1 MKCIHCGS
9 EIDNDLNY
17 CGYCGTK
24 AIHVPPIF
32 TMSKI
37 GTDVATEAIRSY
49 SEWGFYNNP
58 DAELN
63 PETGKKPEYGFD
75 ALDALPDENHLK
87 WARDFMKAD
96 EIAAEYTY
104 QSLEDQF
111 AESEEDTEEPEQD
124 DISDDD
130 GAYDDYDDYEDDS
143 EDEANA
149 TAPKKRIPS
158 AVIVVALVLLAAA
171 IAVAAYFL
179 FGGDK
184 TYEADLNSLMNEP
197 KVIGYDG
204 YGEMA
209 LMPQIDAAKEDAWL
223 DTVEFDVDKEAF
235 TKVLDTVKYT
245 PDKTDK
251 LSNGDVVN
259 ITITY
264 DENLAEEAE
273 LKLTAK
279 PTTYEV
285 KDLEIGKDLAYDPH
299 AYHAYYDDFILP
311 QSDTEY
317 LSRADVVYSTNGNSS
332 TVQQAIN
339 EIYAR
344 HGWIFGSEYYDKLFR
359 GFEWYTPM
367 YEPDKFDN
375 AWLNDYEKENLA
387 LLTGYRD
394 ELRAAEK
401 KAAEE
406 KAAKEAAEKATQ
418 SSKPSKPSDDDD
430 D

>member
-9 EIDNDLNY
+9 EIDNDLNF

-32 TMSKI
+32 TMAKI

-49 SEWGFYNNP
+49 SEWGFYNSP

-63 PETGKKPEYGFD
+63 PETGKRPEYD
-75 ALDALPDENHLK
+75 LTALDALPSDDPIK
-87 WARDFMKAD
+87 WAREFVEAD
-96 EIAAEYTY
+96 QIEAE
-104 QSLEDQF
+104 QF
-111 AESEEDTEEPEQD
+111 NQEESEPDEDAEE
-124 DISDDD
+124 
-130 GAYDDYDDYEDDS
+130 YEEEYEEEEDAKAADS
-143 EDEANA
+143 E
-149 TAPKKRIPS
+149 PKKKVPL
-158 AVIVVALVLLAAA
+158 AVIVILLVLLGAA

-209 LMPQIDAAKEDAWL
+209 LMPQIDSAKEDAWL
-223 DTVEFDVDKEAF
+223 DTVEFDVDKETFA
-235 TKVLDTVKYT
+235 KVLDTVQYT
-245 PDKTDK
+245 PDKTED

-259 ITITY
+259 ISIIY
-264 DENLAEEAE
+264 DEKLAAEAE
-273 LKLTAK
+273 LKITAK

-285 KDLEIGKDLAYDPH
+285 KGLEIGKDLAYDPH
-299 AYHAYYDDFILP
+299 VYHAYYDDFILP
-311 QSDTEY
+311 QSDTED
-317 LSRADVVYSTNGNSS
+317 LSRADVVYSTNGSS
-332 TVQQAIN
+332 GTVQQAIN

-375 AWLNDYEKENLA
+375 SWLNEHEKANLA
-387 LLTGYRD
+387 LLTEYRD

-406 KAAKEAAEKATQ
+406 KAAKEAAEKASQ
-418 SSKPSKPSDDDD
+418 SSKPTKPSDDDD
-430 D
+430 

>member
-9 EIDNDLNY
+9 EIDNDLNF

-32 TMSKI
+32 TMAKI

-49 SEWGFYNNP
+49 SEWGFYNSP

-63 PETGKKPEYGFD
+63 PETGKRPEYD
-75 ALDALPDENHLK
+75 LTALDALPSDDPIK
-87 WARDFMKAD
+87 WAREFVEAD
-96 EIAAEYTY
+96 QIEAE
-104 QSLEDQF
+104 QF
-111 AESEEDTEEPEQD
+111 NQEESEPDEDAEE
-124 DISDDD
+124 
-130 GAYDDYDDYEDDS
+130 YEEEYEEEEDAKAADS
-143 EDEANA
+143 E
-149 TAPKKRIPS
+149 PKKKVPL
-158 AVIVVALVLLAAA
+158 AVIVILLVLLGAA

-209 LMPQIDAAKEDAWL
+209 LMPQIDSAKEDAWL
-223 DTVEFDVDKEAF
+223 DTVEFDVDKETFA
-235 TKVLDTVKYT
+235 KVLDTVQYT
-245 PDKTDK
+245 PDKTED

-259 ITITY
+259 ISITY
-264 DENLAEEAE
+264 DEKLAAEAE
-273 LKLTAK
+273 LKITAK

-285 KDLEIGKDLAYDPH
+285 KGLEIGKDLAYDPH
-299 AYHAYYDDFILP
+299 VYHAYYDDFILP
-311 QSDTEY
+311 QSDTED
-317 LSRADVVYSTNGNSS
+317 LSRADVVYSTNGSS
-332 TVQQAIN
+332 GTVQQAIN

-375 AWLNDYEKENLA
+375 SWLNEHEKANLA
-387 LLTGYRD
+387 LLTEYRD

-406 KAAKEAAEKATQ
+406 KAAKEAAEKAAQ
-418 SSKPSKPSDDDD
+418 SSKPTKPSDDDD
-430 D
+430 

>member
-24 AIHVPPIF
+24 AIRVPPVF
-32 TMSKI
+32 TMKKI
-37 GTDVATEAIRSY
+37 GTDIATDAIRSY
-49 SEWGFYNNP
+49 SEWGFYNSP

-63 PETGKKPEYGFD
+63 PETGKRPEYD
-75 ALDALPDENHLK
+75 LTALDALPSDDPIK
-87 WARDFMKAD
+87 WAREFVEAD
-96 EIAAEYTY
+96 QIEAE
-104 QSLEDQF
+104 QF
-111 AESEEDTEEPEQD
+111 NQEESEPDEDAEE
-124 DISDDD
+124 
-130 GAYDDYDDYEDDS
+130 YEEEYEEEEDAKAADS
-143 EDEANA
+143 E
-149 TAPKKRIPS
+149 PKKKVPL
-158 AVIVVALVLLAAA
+158 AVIVILLVLLGAA

-209 LMPQIDAAKEDAWL
+209 LMPQIDSAKEDAWL
-223 DTVEFDVDKEAF
+223 DTVEFDVDKETFA
-235 TKVLDTVKYT
+235 KVLDTVQYT
-245 PDKTDK
+245 PDKTED

-259 ITITY
+259 ISIIY
-264 DENLAEEAE
+264 DEKLAAEAE
-273 LKLTAK
+273 LKITAK

-285 KDLEIGKDLAYDPH
+285 KGLEIGKDLAYDPH
-299 AYHAYYDDFILP
+299 VYHAYYDDFILP
-311 QSDTEY
+311 QSDTED
-317 LSRADVVYSTNGNSS
+317 LSRADVVYSTNGSS
-332 TVQQAIN
+332 GTVQQAIN

-375 AWLNDYEKENLA
+375 SWLNEHEKVNLA
-387 LLTGYRD
+387 LLTEYRD

-406 KAAKEAAEKATQ
+406 KAAKEAAEKAAQ
-418 SSKPSKPSDDDD
+418 SSKPTKPSDDDD
-430 D
+430 

>member
-9 EIDNDLNY
+9 EIDNDLNF

-32 TMSKI
+32 TMAKI

-49 SEWGFYNNP
+49 SEWGFYNSP

-63 PETGKKPEYGFD
+63 PETGKRPEYD
-75 ALDALPDENHLK
+75 LTALDALPSDDPIK
-87 WARDFMKAD
+87 WAREFVEAD
-96 EIAAEYTY
+96 QIEAE
-104 QSLEDQF
+104 QFNQEEFEPDED
-111 AESEEDTEEPEQD
+111 AEEYEEEYEEEED
-124 DISDDD
+124 
-130 GAYDDYDDYEDDS
+130 AKAADS
-143 EDEANA
+143 E
-149 TAPKKRIPS
+149 PKKKVPL
-158 AVIVVALVLLAAA
+158 AVIVILLVLLGAA

-209 LMPQIDAAKEDAWL
+209 LMPQIDSAKEDAWL
-223 DTVEFDVDKEAF
+223 DTVEFDVDKENFA
-235 TKVLDTVKYT
+235 KVLDTVQYT
-245 PDKTDK
+245 PDKTED

-259 ITITY
+259 ISITY
-264 DENLAEEAE
+264 DEKLAAEAE
-273 LKLTAK
+273 LKITAK

-285 KDLEIGKDLAYDPH
+285 KGLEIGKDLAYDPH
-299 AYHAYYDDFILP
+299 VYHAYYDDFILP
-311 QSDTEY
+311 QSDTED
-317 LSRADVVYSTNGNSS
+317 LSRADVVYSTNGSS
-332 TVQQAIN
+332 GTVQQAIN

-375 AWLNDYEKENLA
+375 SWLNEHEKANLA
-387 LLTGYRD
+387 LLTEYRD

-406 KAAKEAAEKATQ
+406 KAAKEAAEKAAQ
-418 SSKPSKPSDDDD
+418 SSKPTKPSDDD
-430 D
+430 

>member
-9 EIDNDLNY
+9 EIDNDLNF

-32 TMSKI
+32 TMAKI

-49 SEWGFYNNP
+49 SEWGFYNSP

-63 PETGKKPEYGFD
+63 PETGKRPEYD
-75 ALDALPDENHLK
+75 LTALDALPSDDPIK
-87 WARDFMKAD
+87 WAREFVEAD
-96 EIAAEYTY
+96 QIEAE
-104 QSLEDQF
+104 QFNQEEFEPDED
-111 AESEEDTEEPEQD
+111 AEEYEEEYEEEED
-124 DISDDD
+124 
-130 GAYDDYDDYEDDS
+130 AKAADS
-143 EDEANA
+143 E
-149 TAPKKRIPS
+149 PKKKVPL
-158 AVIVVALVLLAAA
+158 AVIVILLVLLGAA

-209 LMPQIDAAKEDAWL
+209 LMPQIDSAKEDAWL
-223 DTVEFDVDKEAF
+223 DTVEFDVDKETFA
-235 TKVLDTVKYT
+235 KVLDTVQYT
-245 PDKTDK
+245 PDKTED

-259 ITITY
+259 ISITY
-264 DENLAEEAE
+264 DEKLAAEAE
-273 LKLTAK
+273 LKITAK

-285 KDLEIGKDLAYDPH
+285 KGLEIGKDLAYDPH
-299 AYHAYYDDFILP
+299 VYHAYYDDFILP
-311 QSDTEY
+311 QSDTED
-317 LSRADVVYSTNGNSS
+317 LSRADVVYSTNGSS
-332 TVQQAIN
+332 GTVQQAIN

-375 AWLNDYEKENLA
+375 SWLNEHEKANLA
-387 LLTGYRD
+387 LLTEYRD

-406 KAAKEAAEKATQ
+406 KAAKEAAEKAAQ
-418 SSKPSKPSDDDD
+418 SSKPTKPSDDD
-430 D
+430 

>member
-32 TMSKI
+32 TMAEI

-49 SEWGFYNNP
+49 SEWGFYNSP
-58 DAELN
+58 DAELD
-63 PETGKKPEYGFD
+63 PETGEKTEYGYD
-75 ALDALPDENHLK
+75 ALDELPKDDPIK
-87 WARDFMKAD
+87 WAREFVEAD
-96 EIAAEYTY
+96 QIEAE
-104 QSLEDQF
+104 QRNQEDEEWDDE
-111 AESEEDTEEPEQD
+111 AEEDDDEE
-124 DISDDD
+124 
-130 GAYDDYDDYEDDS
+130 ED
-143 EDEANA
+143 AKA
-149 TAPKKRIPS
+149 TDRVPKKKVPS
-158 AVIVVALVLLAAA
+158 AVIVILLVLLAAA

-209 LMPQIDAAKEDAWL
+209 LMPQIDSAKEDAWL

-235 TKVLDTVKYT
+235 SKVLDTVKYT
-245 PDKTDK
+245 PDKTED
-251 LSNGDVVN
+251 LANGDVVN
-259 ITITY
+259 ITIEY
-264 DENLAEEAE
+264 DKNLAAEAE
-273 LKLTAK
+273 LKITAK

-285 KDLEIGKDLAYDPH
+285 KGLEIGKDLAYDPN

-311 QSDTEY
+311 QSDREE
-317 LSRADVVYSTNGNSS
+317 LSRADVVYSTNGNPD

-367 YEPDKFDN
+367 YEPEKFDN
-375 AWLNDYEKENLA
+375 SWLNEYEKANLS

-394 ELRAAEK
+394 ELRAAAKKAAEEAAK

-406 KAAKEAAEKATQ
+406 KAAKEAAEKAAQ
-418 SSKPSKPSDDDD
+418 SSKPAKPSKPSDDD
-430 D
+430 

>member
-9 EIDNDLNY
+9 EIDNDLNF

-32 TMSKI
+32 TMAKI

-49 SEWGFYNNP
+49 SEWGFYNSP

-63 PETGKKPEYGFD
+63 PETGKRPEYD
-75 ALDALPDENHLK
+75 LTALDALPSDDPIK
-87 WARDFMKAD
+87 WAREFVEAD
-96 EIAAEYTY
+96 QIEAE
-104 QSLEDQF
+104 QF
-111 AESEEDTEEPEQD
+111 NQEESEPDEDAEE
-124 DISDDD
+124 
-130 GAYDDYDDYEDDS
+130 YEEEYEEEEDAKAADS
-143 EDEANA
+143 E
-149 TAPKKRIPS
+149 PKKKVPL
-158 AVIVVALVLLAAA
+158 AVIVILLVLLGAA

-209 LMPQIDAAKEDAWL
+209 LMPQIDSAKEDAWL
-223 DTVEFDVDKEAF
+223 DTVEFDVDKETFA
-235 TKVLDTVKYT
+235 KVLDTVQYT
-245 PDKTDK
+245 PDKTED

-259 ITITY
+259 ISITY
-264 DENLAEEAE
+264 DEKLAAEAE
-273 LKLTAK
+273 LKITAK

-285 KDLEIGKDLAYDPH
+285 KGLEIGKDLAYDPH
-299 AYHAYYDDFILP
+299 VYHAYYDDFILP
-311 QSDTEY
+311 QSDTED
-317 LSRADVVYSTNGNSS
+317 LSRADVVYSTNGSS
-332 TVQQAIN
+332 GTVQQAIN

-375 AWLNDYEKENLA
+375 SWLNEHEKANLA
-387 LLTGYRD
+387 LLTEYRD

-406 KAAKEAAEKATQ
+406 KAAKEAAEKAAQ
-418 SSKPSKPSDDDD
+418 SSKPTKPSDDD
-430 D
+430 

>member
-24 AIHVPPIF
+24 AIRVPPIF
-32 TMSKI
+32 TMSQI
-37 GTDVATEAIRSY
+37 GTGVATEAIRSY
-49 SEWGFYNNP
+49 SEWGFYNSP

-63 PETGKKPEYGFD
+63 PETGKKPEYDFN
-75 ALDALPDENHLK
+75 ALDALPNDDPIK
-87 WARDFMKAD
+87 WAQEFVAAD
-96 EIAAEYTY
+96 QIEAE
-104 QSLEDQF
+104 QRSQEE
-111 AESEEDTEEPEQD
+111 AEPDDDAEEYEEEEDAKAT
-124 DISDDD
+124 
-130 GAYDDYDDYEDDS
+130 DS
-143 EDEANA
+143 
-149 TAPKKRIPS
+149 APKKKVPS
-158 AVIVVALVLLAAA
+158 AVIIILLVLLGAA

-184 TYEADLNSLMNEP
+184 SYEVDLNSLMNEP

-209 LMPQIDAAKEDAWL
+209 LMPQIDDAKEDAWL

-235 TKVLDTVKYT
+235 KEVLDTVKYT
-245 PDKTDK
+245 PDKTKD

-259 ITITY
+259 ITIEY
-264 DENLAEEAE
+264 DKNLAAEKE
-273 LKLTAK
+273 LKVKAK
-279 PTTYEV
+279 PAAYEV
-285 KDLEIGKDLAYDPH
+285 GGLEIGEDLAYDPH
-299 AYHAYYDDFILP
+299 VYHAYYDDFILP

-317 LSRADVVYSTNGNSS
+317 LSRADVVYSTNGSAS

-344 HGWIFGSEYYDKLFR
+344 HGWIFGSKYYDKLFR
-359 GFEWYTPM
+359 EFEWYTPM

-375 AWLNDYEKENLA
+375 SWLNDYEKENLA
-387 LLTGYRD
+387 LLTVYRD

-406 KAAKEAAEKATQ
+406 KAAKEAAEKASQ
-418 SSKPSKPSDDDD
+418 SSKPAKPSDDDD
-430 D
+430 DD

>member
-9 EIDNDLNY
+9 EIDNDLNF

-32 TMSKI
+32 TMAKI

-49 SEWGFYNNP
+49 SEWGFYNSP

-63 PETGKKPEYGFD
+63 PETGKRPEYD
-75 ALDALPDENHLK
+75 LTALDALPSDDPIK
-87 WARDFMKAD
+87 WAREFVEAD
-96 EIAAEYTY
+96 QIEAE
-104 QSLEDQF
+104 QF
-111 AESEEDTEEPEQD
+111 NQEESEPDEDAEE
-124 DISDDD
+124 
-130 GAYDDYDDYEDDS
+130 YEEEYEEEEDAKAADS
-143 EDEANA
+143 E
-149 TAPKKRIPS
+149 PKKKVPL
-158 AVIVVALVLLAAA
+158 AVIVILLVLLGAA

-209 LMPQIDAAKEDAWL
+209 LMPQIDSAKEDAWL
-223 DTVEFDVDKEAF
+223 DTVEFDVDKETFA
-235 TKVLDTVKYT
+235 KVLDTVQYT
-245 PDKTDK
+245 PDKTED

-259 ITITY
+259 ISIIY
-264 DENLAEEAE
+264 DEKLAAEAE
-273 LKLTAK
+273 LKITAK

-285 KDLEIGKDLAYDPH
+285 KGLEIGKDLAYDPH
-299 AYHAYYDDFILP
+299 VYHAYYDDFILP
-311 QSDTEY
+311 QSDTED
-317 LSRADVVYSTNGNSS
+317 LSRADVVYSTNGSS
-332 TVQQAIN
+332 GTVQQAIN

-375 AWLNDYEKENLA
+375 SWLNEHEKANLA
-387 LLTGYRD
+387 LLTEYRD

-406 KAAKEAAEKATQ
+406 KAAKEAAEKAAQ
-418 SSKPSKPSDDDD
+418 SSKPTKPSDDD
-430 D
+430 